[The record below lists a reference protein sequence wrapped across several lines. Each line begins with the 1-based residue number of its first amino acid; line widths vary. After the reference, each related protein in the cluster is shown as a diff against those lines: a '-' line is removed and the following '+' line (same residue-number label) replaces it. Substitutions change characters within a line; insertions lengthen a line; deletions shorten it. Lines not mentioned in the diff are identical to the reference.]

1 MGSLLAEIAG
11 EKALRSPIEDNVNTV
26 RLVNALYE
34 SIDSR
39 SAVTL

>member
-1 MGSLLAEIAG
+1 
-11 EKALRSPIEDNVNTV
+11 LRSPIEDNVNTV